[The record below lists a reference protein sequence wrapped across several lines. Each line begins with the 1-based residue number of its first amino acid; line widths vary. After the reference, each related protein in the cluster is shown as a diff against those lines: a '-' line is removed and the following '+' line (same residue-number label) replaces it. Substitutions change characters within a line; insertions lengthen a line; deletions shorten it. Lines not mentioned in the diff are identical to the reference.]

1 MMRINELLDVTISP
15 SQGDSILLISFYYER
30 MLNVNYPRV
39 IVSEVFERL
48 ILDWLLSECEFC
60 QYHLMKKS
68 AIS

>member
-15 SQGDSILLISFYYER
+15 TQGDSILLISFYHER

-48 ILDWLLSECEFC
+48 ILGWLLSECEFC

-68 AIS
+68 AIT